1 MTPLQAVAGRAAIA
15 IAQNSAQIA
24 PKRIRMI
31 RFPMRAT
38 PKRNLRIIKFPDRVE
53 QNAVIRVADM
63 LATILKRL

>member
-1 MTPLQAVAGRAAIA
+1 
-15 IAQNSAQIA
+15 
-24 PKRIRMI
+24 
-31 RFPMRAT
+31 MRAT